1 MKERRMRVT
10 DEELW
15 LQQKAEL
22 SADDTGKAF
31 LQFLEDWV
39 GTADRALDLQ
49 PDLPP
54 ADAFRE
60 SLTLVEGRQGRIAC
74 AFVGQMVVVAVS
86 HWVHGE
92 VLAQNLTAIERRLM
106 EDTVLLKLA
115 ELEENAAATPQ
126 EEVPLLQ
133 D

>member
-1 MKERRMRVT
+1 MRVA

-22 SADDTGKAF
+22 TADDTGKAF
-31 LQFLEDWV
+31 LTFLEDWL

-60 SLTLVEGRQGRIAC
+60 SLALVEGRQGRIAC
-74 AFVGQMVVVAVS
+74 AFVGQMMVVAIS

-92 VLAQNLTAIERRLM
+92 VLAQNLTAVERRLM

-115 ELEENAAATPQ
+115 ELENQAAETPT
-126 EEVPLLQ
+126 EDVPLLQ